1 MPGSQSPKMSV
12 GLIPRWGGK
21 HWKTQKKHVETTN
34 WLTHSP
40 LIQVFGSLS
49 WYVKH
54 CKTQVSL
61 YVVLTFPGSTDFY
74 SSIREP
80 SAMLCP
86 TRGLVILVPNS
97 ERCLTCQRLDRL
109 PNINRLVYRCLWDSL
124 RLEPRCLLWKTGCCP
139 KLSQG
144 QYGLEGPLA
153 VKRKYADC
161 TSHCPAGM
169 RWQCVDKIEMRT
181 STLKNEVQPCA
192 TRTKREGHAQG
203 HWFNMWTYLKM
214 WCWPVPQEAKS
225 SHNLH
230 LLMVAQG
237 CTRLCPLWVCL
248 QIGHPEM
255 QLFIIRFS
263 IKHPLNIH

>member
-1 MPGSQSPKMSV
+1 M
-12 GLIPRWGGK
+12 R
-21 HWKTQKKHVETTN
+21 WKTLENTKKHVETTN

-74 SSIREP
+74 SSIHEP

-181 STLKNEVQPCA
+181 STLKTKCNHVQPVRNGRDMLRA
-192 TRTKREGHAQG
+192 TDSTCGHISKCDVGQFHRRQSHRIISTYWWLHKDAQG
-203 HWFNMWTYLKM
+203 YVLFGFV
-214 WCWPVPQEAKS
+214 CKS
-225 SHNLH
+225 GTPKCNCSSSD
-230 LLMVAQG
+230 
-237 CTRLCPLWVCL
+237 
-248 QIGHPEM
+248 
-255 QLFIIRFS
+255 F
-263 IKHPLNIH
+263 PLNIH